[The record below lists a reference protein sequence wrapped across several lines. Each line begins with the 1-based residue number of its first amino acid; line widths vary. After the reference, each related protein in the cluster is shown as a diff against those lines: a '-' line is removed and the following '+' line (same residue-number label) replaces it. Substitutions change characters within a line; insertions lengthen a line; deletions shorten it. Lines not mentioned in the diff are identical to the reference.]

1 MDQAGKHYK
10 KAEIINK
17 QTTGKKDW
25 KIYVNLAFLAFKE
38 KEYPLSIGYFE
49 IVFKSF
55 ENIVNL
61 KILNI
66 YMICLYKNREWKK
79 LEKIAK
85 KILKSDKNNKRA
97 LVYLIISLEKNKK
110 SEDLFLILK
119 KVKSKLKIIK
129 QKCINESSHKTKTS
143 KEYEEQ

>member
-1 MDQAGKHYK
+1 
-10 KAEIINK
+10 
-17 QTTGKKDW
+17 
-25 KIYVNLAFLAFKE
+25 
-38 KEYPLSIGYFE
+38 
-49 IVFKSF
+49 
-55 ENIVNL
+55 
-61 KILNI
+61 
-66 YMICLYKNREWKK
+66 MICLYKNREWKK

-143 KEYEEQ
+143 KEYEEQLQSAYSHYQKLKQIIKKKIKKSNRGYSHRTNRYT